1 MKYKFRFK
9 AQDKLDPKFR
19 WVTERKITEFY
30 EKLYDVKM
38 DDGVFTNYRDSNDNT
53 VYNFNFKARH
63 TVIDIIVNYM
73 DMTVKKLVS
82 DGRGM
87 SPGSRLI
94 RFNNVQLRFFE
105 NLGFDLDELFKRETG
120 QNIDDWF
127 KKEY

>member
-1 MKYKFRFK
+1 MKYKLRFK
-9 AQDKLDPKFR
+9 ALDKLDPKFR

-87 SPGSRLI
+87 SPDSRSV

-105 NLGFDLDELFKRETG
+105 NLGFDLDKRFAQETG

-127 KKEY
+127 KTPE

>member
-9 AQDKLDPKFR
+9 ALDKLDPKSR
-19 WVTERKITEFY
+19 WETELKITEFY
-30 EKLYDVKM
+30 EKLYNVKM
-38 DDGVFTNYRDSNDNT
+38 DDGVFTNYRDSNDNI

-63 TVIDIIVNYM
+63 TVIEIIVNYM

-87 SPGSRLI
+87 SPDSRYV

-105 NLGFDLDELFKRETG
+105 NLGFDLDKRFAQEVG

-127 KKEY
+127 KV